1 MQLFY
6 KKEIQNSFS
15 ISDSS
20 EYNHIVR
27 VLRSK
32 LGDHVFFTDGLG
44 KIYETELIELKP
56 KEVCFT
62 VLNERSFH
70 RKFPYLHIA
79 IAPTKMMDR
88 MEWFVEKATELGIDE
103 ISWIK
108 TQRSE
113 RKEIKNYER
122 IEKSAISAIKQSK
135 NPFLPKFNELRSFTD
150 FIQYQKDFTGT
161 KYIAYCSEDTQKNQE
176 IVYADKI
183 LFLIGPEGDFT
194 EQEVGMAK
202 QAKMIP
208 CSLGANILRTET
220 AGIHVTSVV
229 KTLRSREH

>member
-6 KKEIQNSFS
+6 KKDIQNLFS

-20 EYNHIVR
+20 EYNHLVR

-44 KIYETELIELKP
+44 KLYETELIELKS
-56 KEVCFT
+56 KEAYFT
-62 VLNERSFH
+62 VLNERSFP
-70 RKFPYLHIA
+70 RKCPYLHIA

-88 MEWFVEKATELGIDE
+88 MEWFVEKATELGVDE
-103 ISWIK
+103 VSWIK

-113 RKEIKNYER
+113 RKEIKNYDR
-122 IEKSAISAIKQSK
+122 LEKCAISAIKQSK
-135 NPFLPKFNELRSFTD
+135 NPYLPKFNELRSFAD
-150 FIQYQKDFTGT
+150 FIKSQKDFTGT
-161 KYIAYCSEDTQKNQE
+161 KYIAYCAEDSQKNQE

-194 EQEVGMAK
+194 DQEVKSAMK
-202 QAKMIP
+202 DQIRP
-208 CSLGANILRTET
+208 CSLGSNILRTET
-220 AGIHVTSVV
+220 AGIHVTSIV
-229 KTLRSREH
+229 KTLRSKDH